1 MNNFR
6 ILYFFCF
13 FHIVSFGQVSEQI
26 IQKRLEFWMEKNQ
39 LENPDLTQ
47 LQENWEY
54 FLEHPLNI
62 NKAKKE
68 ELELFDL
75 LNEMQI
81 NELLLH
87 REKLGDFLSI
97 YELQTLET
105 WDQQIIEQLTPFLT
119 VDGSGDSTPLSWHS
133 LKKEGKVEGITRFI
147 HPINSTES
155 ATNFLGSSDYCLTK
169 IRYTYLNR
177 LSIGLTCEKDIG
189 EPFLKD
195 ANKHGFDFYSGH
207 FAFKGSKY
215 LKNIIL
221 GDFHVQI
228 GQGLNIWTS
237 YAIGKSLDILT
248 IKKNAQCLRPHT
260 STEESRFLRGSAF
273 ELGYKRFSLLLF
285 GSYDQKDASFASDT
299 NFVSSILQSGYHRT
313 LSELDRKDKL
323 TESILGS
330 YLNYTRGTFHFGI
343 ASVYTHFNPLFS
355 KPLKPYN
362 VFDFRGEKMQS
373 TSADYSFTFRN
384 MLLFGEVSYVD
395 FSKKTANLHGLLI
408 ALDNRVSLSFLYRN
422 YDKSY
427 ETRYNAGF
435 SEGNIVQNENGL
447 YAGIQIKPNSSWNI
461 QAYSDFFQFP
471 WLRYQVNAPSKGFE
485 NIVQLTYRPNKKL
498 ECYFRFRN
506 QKKEINSVFPTTGS
520 KLLVEQQQQN
530 VRINIDYQLSETFGL
545 HSRVE
550 LIRIERQ
557 DKPLETGSLFYQDIR
572 FKPKNMP
579 IEYTFRYLIFD
590 TDSYASR
597 IYAYESTPTYQYAC
611 PAYFGKGNKAYLL
624 VKYTLFSKFDFW
636 FRVSTNELMISRK
649 HEINLQ
655 FRWRM

>member
-6 ILYFFCF
+6 ILFFFCF
-13 FHIVSFGQVSEQI
+13 FHIVSFGQASEQI

-39 LENPDLTQ
+39 LENPDFTQ
-47 LQENWEY
+47 IQENWEY
-54 FLEHPLNI
+54 YLVHPLNI

-68 ELELFDL
+68 ELELLDL
-75 LNEMQI
+75 LNELQI
-81 NELLLH
+81 NELILH

-105 WDQQIIEQLTPFLT
+105 WDNQLIELVYPFLT
-119 VDGSGDSTPLSWHS
+119 MDGSENSAPLSWHA
-133 LKKEGKVEGITRFI
+133 LKKEGKLEGLTRYI
-147 HPINSTES
+147 HPIHSTET
-155 ATNFLGSSDYCLTK
+155 ATNFVGSSDYCLTK
-169 IRYTYLNR
+169 IRYSYHNR
-177 LSIGLTCEKDIG
+177 LSIGFTCEKDIG
-189 EPFLKD
+189 EPFFKEV
-195 ANKHGFDFYSGH
+195 NKNGFDFYSGH
-207 FAFKGSKY
+207 FALKGGKFI
-215 LKNIIL
+215 KNVLL
-221 GDFHVQI
+221 GDYHVQL
-228 GQGLNIWTS
+228 GQGLNFWTS
-237 YAIGKSLDILT
+237 YAIGKSLDIVT
-248 IKKNAQCLRPHT
+248 IKKNAQLLRPHT
-260 STEESRFLRGSAF
+260 STEESRFLRGGAI
-273 ELGYKRFSLLLF
+273 EIGYKRCSILLF
-285 GSYDQKDASFASDT
+285 ASHDQKDASSSDT
-299 NFVSSILQSGYHRT
+299 NFVSSILLSGYHRSP
-313 LSELDRKDKL
+313 SELERKDKMI
-323 TESILGS
+323 ESIVGC

-408 ALDNRVSLSFLYRN
+408 ALDHRVSLSFLYRN

-435 SEGNIVQNENGL
+435 SETNAVQNENGL

-471 WLRYQVNAPSKGFE
+471 WLRYQVNAPSKGLE
-485 NIVQLTYRPNKKL
+485 NIAQLTYRPNKKL

-506 QKKEINSVFPTTGS
+506 QMKEINSVLLSTGS
-520 KLLVEQQQQN
+520 KSLVEQSQQN
-530 VRINIDYQLSETFGL
+530 VRLNLDYQLTETIEL

-550 LIRIERQ
+550 LIRLERQ
-557 DKPLETGSLFYQDIR
+557 DKPLENGSLFYQDIR
-572 FKPKNMP
+572 YKPKSMP
-579 IEYTFRYLIFD
+579 IVYTFRYLLFD

-597 IYAYESTPTYQYAC
+597 MYAYEATPTYQYVC

-636 FRVSTNELMISRK
+636 IRLSATELLINRK
-649 HEINLQ
+649 NEINLQ